1 MKELPVFSRLF
12 CFRTTAST
20 EEMGCNEEIGKTGKC
35 CKGDRRE
42 KTVVIKME
50 KRKVTGELWENQS
63 IVIHRIRVKV
73 RPSKNP
79 AFIT

>member
-1 MKELPVFSRLF
+1 
-12 CFRTTAST
+12 
-20 EEMGCNEEIGKTGKC
+20 
-35 CKGDRRE
+35 
-42 KTVVIKME
+42 ME
-50 KRKVTGELWENQS
+50 KRKVTRELWENQS